1 MRKYLLSN
9 GDSWVLGLM
18 LDTEWMRKKYL
29 SERGITYDEFC
40 KESEYEDEYSWLN
53 NNTNYHT
60 KLVEVQ
66 RKSRFSG
73 VVSNKLGLEEINLS
87 WEGKSNKAIMRT
99 TIEWILDNKDK
110 LEDTFFLIGWTAP
123 MRGESVDDKNDS
135 YGISWNNE
143 TIVSELETLYLIL
156 NLQNYFKVN
165 NINYMF
171 VDLFS
176 DLFLPMEYNTR
187 DSSDEKYQKFSTS
200 LSLYDSLLEELDKDN
215 FFSHKSLVKIIEE
228 NVDLGNIKDGE
239 QFVELPIK
247 NNYGEDNNFAG
258 HPSIISSKVISIL
271 CIISTFIFTYSSNLS
286 FTTLISTLN
295 TLFPLITLYWIFL

>member
-40 KESEYEDEYSWLN
+40 KEGEYEDEYSWLN

-60 KLVEVQ
+60 NLVEVQ

-110 LEDTFFLIGWTAP
+110 LEDTFFLIGWTTP

-258 HPSIISSKVISIL
+258 HPSIISSKVIGNLIYEKIL
-271 CIISTFIFTYSSNLS
+271 TN
-286 FTTLISTLN
+286 N
-295 TLFPLITLYWIFL
+295 

>member
-1 MRKYLLSN
+1 MDKKYLFSN
-9 GDSWVLGLM
+9 GDSWVLGIM
-18 LDTEWMRKKYL
+18 LETEWMRKKYL

-40 KESEYEDEYSWLN
+40 SEIGEEDEYSWLN

-60 KLVEVQ
+60 NLVEVQ

-73 VVSNKLGLEEINLS
+73 VVSSKLGLEEINLS

-123 MRGESVDDKNDS
+123 MRGEFVDDKNDS
-135 YGISWNNE
+135 YGSSYDNE
-143 TIVSELETLYLIL
+143 TIVFELETLYLIL
-156 NLQNYFKVN
+156 NIQNYFKVN
-165 NINYMF
+165 NIDYMF
-171 VDLFS
+171 IDLFS

-187 DSSDEKYQKFSTS
+187 DSSDEKYRKFSTS
-200 LSLYDSLLEELDKDN
+200 LSLYDSLLGELDKDN
-215 FFSHKSLVKIIEE
+215 FFSQKPLVKIIEE

-247 NNYGEDNNFAG
+247 NNYDEDNNFAG
-258 HPSIISSKVISIL
+258 HPSIISSKVIGNLIYEKIL
-271 CIISTFIFTYSSNLS
+271 TN
-286 FTTLISTLN
+286 N
-295 TLFPLITLYWIFL
+295 